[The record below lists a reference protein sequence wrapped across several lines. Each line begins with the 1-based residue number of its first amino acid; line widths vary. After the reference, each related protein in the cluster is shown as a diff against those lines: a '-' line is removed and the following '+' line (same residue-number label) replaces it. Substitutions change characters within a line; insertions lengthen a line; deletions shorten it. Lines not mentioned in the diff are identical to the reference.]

1 MPRLSGQFWS
11 PDGVSV
17 AEDSGQRIEGREALQ
32 KQFATFFEEAPGAR
46 LTGQVTDIRIV
57 RPDVAMVE
65 GQTTLFVA
73 DSEPVVSAFSAL
85 LVRDGNEWLISNSH
99 ERDLPPPT
107 SPQVALK
114 DLEWL
119 IGTWQDQS
127 DDSQVITTVRW
138 SPNQAFL
145 IRSFTAQFADNE
157 LQGTQVIGWDPLNRQ
172 IRTWIFSSDGSFGQG
187 TISKH
192 DDDWMLKMWQILSDG
207 RLAAAT
213 QVITRVDD
221 NTMTVQVIGETVNGE
236 PSADLRSRDRGS
248 YGRRER
254 GPHGWTCGRRR
265 SEAMIRLRL
274 WMAALVMIILA
285 PDLSLAQGR
294 GGGSRGGG
302 GARAAEAEQRRL
314 AQRRRCSAVGRFAI
328 SPQCFPAR
336 ISAKHA
342 EFGKL
347 ASEWEPPEHQSAC
360 HSP

>member
-1 MPRLSGQFWS
+1 LEAFNQHDAAAVGKFWS

-73 DSEPVVSAFSAL
+73 GSEPVVSAFSAL
-85 LVRDGNEWLISNSH
+85 MVRDGNEWLISNSH

-157 LQGTQVIGWDPLNRQ
+157 LQGTQVIGWDPLSGQ

-187 TISKH
+187 TIAKH

-221 NTMTVQVIGETVNGE
+221 DTMTVQVIGETVNGE
-236 PSADLRSRDRGS
+236 PSPTSDPVTVVRTADAQEVPAD
-248 YGRRER
+248 
-254 GPHGWTCGRRR
+254 GP
-265 SEAMIRLRL
+265 A
-274 WMAALVMIILA
+274 
-285 PDLSLAQGR
+285 
-294 GGGSRGGG
+294 
-302 GARAAEAEQRRL
+302 GAE
-314 AQRRRCSAVGRFAI
+314 G
-328 SPQCFPAR
+328 
-336 ISAKHA
+336 AKR
-342 EFGKL
+342 
-347 ASEWEPPEHQSAC
+347 
-360 HSP
+360 

>member
-1 MPRLSGQFWS
+1 LEAFNEHDAAAVGKFWS
-11 PDGVSV
+11 PDSVSV

-32 KQFATFFEEAPGAR
+32 KQFATFFEEVPGAR
-46 LTGQVTDIRIV
+46 LTGQVTDIKIV

-73 DSEPVVSAFSAL
+73 GSEPVVSAFSAL
-85 LVRDGNEWLISNSH
+85 MVRDGNEWLISNSH

-127 DDSQVITTVRW
+127 EDSQVITTVRW

-145 IRSFTAQFADNE
+145 IRSFTAQLADTE
-157 LQGTQVIGWDPLNRQ
+157 LQGTQIIGWDPLNRQ

-236 PSADLRSRDRGS
+236 PSPTSTPVTVVRTADAKEVPTD
-248 YGRRER
+248 GRTGEE
-254 GPHGWTCGRRR
+254 GAGR
-265 SEAMIRLRL
+265 
-274 WMAALVMIILA
+274 
-285 PDLSLAQGR
+285 
-294 GGGSRGGG
+294 
-302 GARAAEAEQRRL
+302 
-314 AQRRRCSAVGRFAI
+314 
-328 SPQCFPAR
+328 
-336 ISAKHA
+336 
-342 EFGKL
+342 
-347 ASEWEPPEHQSAC
+347 
-360 HSP
+360 